1 MASQKKRFRQIHLV
15 YKRTPASVKIALLAV
30 IVLSTVALLVLR
42 GELLKKQ
49 EELEASRRYA
59 QQLEQENEKQ
69 QQLINQQGTID
80 GIDDA
85 ANNEGL
91 VDKDTIFIQV
101 ENQNDYYG
109 QNNQTNE
116 QMRIL
121 VEIVLPVLGVCF
133 AVALLMLLRKSSKKQ
148 KEREFSQ

>member
-1 MASQKKRFRQIHLV
+1 MASQKKPFRQIRLV

-91 VDKDTIFIQV
+91 VDDDTIFF
-101 ENQNDYYG
+101 NP
-109 QNNQTNE
+109 E
-116 QMRIL
+116 Q
-121 VEIVLPVLGVCF
+121 
-133 AVALLMLLRKSSKKQ
+133 
-148 KEREFSQ
+148 